1 MKTAFCLSE
10 KDLKNAGLNVKPK
23 DYVQGWH
30 WELRRKGRGMQLWW
44 NMWMMDPDWRVAPPV
59 TPPAVTPETPETPD
73 LPDPLDGCQITKA
86 DFEPRISVKTLR
98 QKIAE
103 LEQESVYK
111 AEVIKEKYPEAMAK
125 WVDAP
130 RIVDNEIQHAVV
142 KKLCKNQRFVILAN
156 DTPVRT
162 GKMLGRVK
170 PGMRVMVKDGTIIKG

>member
-10 KDLKNAGLNVKPK
+10 KDLKNAGVNVKPK

-59 TPPAVTPETPETPD
+59 TPPAVTPETPEMVVEPGD
-73 LPDPLDGCQITKA
+73 LDTIKGAYT
-86 DFEPRISVKTLR
+86 VKTLR

-103 LEQESVYK
+103 LEQESVYE
-111 AEVIKEKYPEAMAK
+111 AEILKEKYPDDFIKNPCGDYEFNK
-125 WVDAP
+125 SGY
-130 RIVDNEIQHAVV
+130 EVV
-142 KKLCKNQRFVILAN
+142 KKLCKNQRFVILTN
-156 DTPVRT
+156 GMPVRT
-162 GKMLGRVK
+162 GKMLGRIK

>member
-10 KDLKNAGLNVKPK
+10 KDLKNAGVNVKPK

-59 TPPAVTPETPETPD
+59 TPPAVTPETPD
-73 LPDPLDGCQITKA
+73 LVVEPGDLDTAKGAYTV
-86 DFEPRISVKTLR
+86 ETLR

-103 LEQESVYK
+103 LEQENVYE

-156 DTPVRT
+156 NTPVRT
-162 GKMLGRVK
+162 GKMLGKIK